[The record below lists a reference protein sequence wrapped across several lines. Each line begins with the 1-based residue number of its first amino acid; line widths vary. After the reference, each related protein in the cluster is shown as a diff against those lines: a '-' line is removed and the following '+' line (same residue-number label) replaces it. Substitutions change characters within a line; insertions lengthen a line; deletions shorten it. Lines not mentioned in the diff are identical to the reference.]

1 MLQERTNSEPETLQQ
16 RSNSERRSGMDW
28 LEFRPWSREVERF
41 CRTCLDEASRQPHQP
56 VTPPHAPPRELMR
69 EYGKA
74 CEALVDL
81 PGDDDVPP
89 QRLA

>member
-1 MLQERTNSEPETLQQ
+1 
-16 RSNSERRSGMDW
+16 MDW

-41 CRTCLDEASRQPHQP
+41 CRTCLDEASRQPQP
-56 VTPPHAPPRELMR
+56 LDAPHAHPRELMR

-81 PGDDDVPP
+81 SADEDDAPP

>member
-1 MLQERTNSEPETLQQ
+1 MLQERTKLGTGTLQE
-16 RSNSERRSGMDW
+16 RPNSERSSGMDW

-41 CRTCLDEASRQPHQP
+41 CRTCLDEASRQPQP
-56 VTPPHAPPRELMR
+56 VNPPHPPPRELMR

-74 CEALVDL
+74 CEALVEL